1 MEITLPPKNDLSERI
16 VLQNPHNIVIIGA
29 NGAGKSRFGEEIE
42 REYPEQTFRISA
54 LNSVCIVPD
63 SPDSPNSIA
72 RQFKEA
78 FSEKSASQT
87 QTEFEQLFCLLQYE
101 EFKTLTEY
109 KERLKNEIGVAI
121 PVTKLDRTQ
130 VIWEKIF
137 PHSRLLRKPD
147 RLEIISDKCN
157 NPYNALR
164 MSQGE
169 RVVFYLIAAALSA
182 SPDSILIIEDPE
194 VHLHRSIMS
203 SLWDYIE
210 QERPD
215 CTFVYLTH
223 DIEFATT
230 RTGGIRIWVKSYD
243 ADQHS
248 WDYELIENQE
258 LFPEEVYLELLGSRK
273 PILFIEGTD
282 SSSIDIKL
290 YPYIFPEYMV
300 KPLGGCSKVIETTK
314 AFAEMK
320 GFHHLESKGI
330 VDRDRRTP
338 HEIKYLRERNIYVPD
353 VAEVEN
359 LLMLEPIIR
368 VIARRMLQNEDEV
381 FHAVKQ
387 NVIAF
392 FKKDI
397 ESQALLHTRHRTRRE
412 IEYTIDRR
420 LNTIEEFTRHIETL
434 TDNIDTDSIYRNIL
448 EEFIRYAE
456 NEDYP
461 AILRV
466 YNQKGM
472 LPQSR
477 VTHLCGLANKE
488 KYLSFVLSI
497 LKEDKED
504 AATIRKAIQAC
515 FGIVQ
520 KENEEEL

>member
-1 MEITLPPKNDLSERI
+1 MEITLPPKNDSSKRI

-29 NGAGKSRFGEEIE
+29 NGAGKSRFGEKIE
-42 REYPEQTFRISA
+42 QEYPEQAFRISA
-54 LNSVCIVPD
+54 LNSVCIVPG
-63 SPDSPNSIA
+63 SSESPNSIA
-72 RQFKEA
+72 RQFKDTFGEDPA
-78 FSEKSASQT
+78 FRI
-87 QTEFEQLFCLLQYE
+87 QTEFEQLFYLLQYE

-109 KERLKNEIGVAI
+109 KERLRNETGVPI
-121 PVTKLDRTQ
+121 PVTRLDRTQ
-130 VIWEKIF
+130 TIWEKIF
-137 PHSRLLRKPD
+137 PHSRLLRKSD
-147 RLEIISDKCN
+147 RLEIVSEKSL

-169 RVVFYLIAAALSA
+169 RVVFYLIAAALFA
-182 SPDSILIIEDPE
+182 NPNSILIIEDPE

-203 SLWDYIE
+203 TLWDYIE

-230 RTGGIRIWVKSYD
+230 RSGGIRIWVKSYD
-243 ADQHS
+243 AERHS
-248 WDYELIENQE
+248 WDYEFIENQE
-258 LFPEEVYLELLGSRK
+258 SFPEEVYLELLGSRK

-320 GFHHLESKGI
+320 NFHHLDSKGI
-330 VDRDRRTP
+330 VDRDRRTLR
-338 HEIKYLRERNIYVPD
+338 EIKYLRERNIFVPN

-368 VIARRMLQNEDEV
+368 VVARRMLQNEDEV

-387 NVIAF
+387 NVIAL
-392 FKKDI
+392 FKKEI

-412 IEYTIDRR
+412 IEYSIDRR
-420 LNTIEEFTRHIETL
+420 LNTIEEFTHHIETL
-434 TDNIDTDSIYRNIL
+434 TDNIDTDAIYKSIL
-448 EEFIRYAE
+448 KEFTQYVQD
-456 NEDYP
+456 EDYP

-497 LKEDKED
+497 LKENKDD
-504 AATIRKAIQAC
+504 ADIIRKAIQAC
-515 FGIVQ
+515 FGIMQ
-520 KENEEEL
+520 EGNEKEV

>member
-78 FSEKSASQT
+78 FSEKIGFSNT
-87 QTEFEQLFCLLQYE
+87 NGIEQLFCLLQYE

-109 KERLKNEIGVAI
+109 KERLKNEIGE
-121 PVTKLDRTQ
+121 PSRLQTRQNQ

-290 YPYIFPEYMV
+290 YPGIFSPEYMV
-300 KPLGGCSKVIETTK
+300 KPLGGCSR
-314 AFAEMK
+314 
-320 GFHHLESKGI
+320 S
-330 VDRDRRTP
+330 
-338 HEIKYLRERNIYVPD
+338 
-353 VAEVEN
+353 
-359 LLMLEPIIR
+359 
-368 VIARRMLQNEDEV
+368 
-381 FHAVKQ
+381 
-387 NVIAF
+387 
-392 FKKDI
+392 
-397 ESQALLHTRHRTRRE
+397 
-412 IEYTIDRR
+412 
-420 LNTIEEFTRHIETL
+420 
-434 TDNIDTDSIYRNIL
+434 
-448 EEFIRYAE
+448 
-456 NEDYP
+456 
-461 AILRV
+461 
-466 YNQKGM
+466 
-472 LPQSR
+472 
-477 VTHLCGLANKE
+477 
-488 KYLSFVLSI
+488 
-497 LKEDKED
+497 
-504 AATIRKAIQAC
+504 
-515 FGIVQ
+515 
-520 KENEEEL
+520 